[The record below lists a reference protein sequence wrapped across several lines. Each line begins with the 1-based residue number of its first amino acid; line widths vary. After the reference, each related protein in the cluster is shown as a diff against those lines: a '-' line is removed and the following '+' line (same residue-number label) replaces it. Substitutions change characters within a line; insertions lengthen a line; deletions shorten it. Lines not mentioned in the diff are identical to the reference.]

1 MLPPVP
7 PPSLSFSFSLKHFN
21 FLLISGNFLL
31 LLSPLFLKLFLKG
44 KLCSLFTDFITR
56 NLFLLRLATTKFD
69 LLSLTGAES
78 FCLLFAIFHRRTV
91 SQMTD
96 LGAPVTTLDQFWT
109 LILTTGHL
117 PPLLLPGPVK
127 LATPPVEGRQAAVT
141 FKLDITGTLRTRRG
155 VAGPATGV
163 TTPVSSLGL
172 TFPLALP
179 AVAARRHVVR
189 GVLHLV
195 TVPLTRVVAA
205 SQLTTALPT
214 AGADLGEMTGVVGCL
229 VGAQA
234 GYRDWELTGRAGDL
248 LYQDGGTSLL
258 PGSGGLHIIFHLH
271 LDIVMT

>member
-1 MLPPVP
+1 
-7 PPSLSFSFSLKHFN
+7 
-21 FLLISGNFLL
+21 
-31 LLSPLFLKLFLKG
+31 
-44 KLCSLFTDFITR
+44 
-56 NLFLLRLATTKFD
+56 
-69 LLSLTGAES
+69 
-78 FCLLFAIFHRRTV
+78 
-91 SQMTD
+91 MTD

-141 FKLDITGTLRTRRG
+141 FKLDITGTLLRTGQVRLNYLCLMYYWRYCQYYRTRRG

-214 AGADLGEMTGVVGCL
+214 TGANLGEMTGVVGRL

-248 LYQDGGTSLL
+248 LYQDGGASLL
-258 PGSGGLHIIFHLH
+258 PWSSGLHIIFNLH
-271 LDIVMT
+271 LVKTKLNKYLNN